1 MRVRTELDVNLLK
14 VKISSG
20 KNSVIVSYTY
30 ASSTLNQHANDF
42 WQKWFSLALTQLET
56 FEVRDNTV

>member
-1 MRVRTELDVNLLK
+1 MRVRTELDVNWLK
-14 VKISSG
+14 PRITTY
-20 KNSVIVSYTY
+20 KNDKVVSYTY
-30 ASSTLNQHANDF
+30 DSTTLNQHANDF